1 MKISAIET
9 GRISAKLDS
18 RVRAKKDLT
27 SFGVNNNQT
36 QPNSDIDPQKANEA
50 IKTTFLSNVS
60 FGGHTEQLHSMSA
73 GTSGYYYYID
83 DKHKHY
89 EEPIDAI
96 KGSKHSHPYSYIR
109 MTYSSNGA
117 NNVYFADPE
126 EVVSGDISSKH
137 CYIVYDPE
145 PKFPSLDKIRKR
157 YSENYTNYYSPDWE
171 SYCNRCINIYDYHE
185 RLKNADLKEL
195 LNLMKIKEQQEKE
208 LVFSEEYKQK
218 LEQNSID
225 APWERNMEILNT
237 ADYYCNTNR
246 SRLYFTN
253 EKIDYYRNRI
263 ENSKAQQRLAT
274 TLYSIINEAVPIF
287 SERDRIYGKLP
298 YTNDRVYGEVRS
310 KEDALNVL
318 KKTKADLS
326 SLENK
331 YSTTKAWQTLKRSE
345 FEEIENKNGWCTATY
360 REQAKK
366 ELDNLT
372 RKLENMTEEIN
383 HLKPFI
389 KKLEEMSVQY
399 DIVNANHKEVLDK
412 LAKLYPKV
420 EAFYKENAKRMLCG

>member
-9 GRISAKLDS
+9 GKISAKLDS

-36 QPNSDIDPQKANEA
+36 QPNSDIDSKKANEA

-73 GTSGYYYYID
+73 GTSGYYYID
-83 DKHKHY
+83 DKHYIY
-89 EEPIDAI
+89 EEPFDAI
-96 KGSKHSHPYSYIR
+96 RKSKHSHPYSKIE
-109 MTYSSNGA
+109 MTRYRNEAG
-117 NNVYFADPE
+117 NVYFADPE
-126 EVVSGDISSKH
+126 EIVSDDVKSKH
-137 CYIVYDPE
+137 GYIVHDCE
-145 PKFPSLDKIRKR
+145 PKFPLLDEIRKQ
-157 YSENYTNYYSPDWE
+157 YSGNYTIYSDVWE
-171 SYCNRCINIYDYHE
+171 PFHDRCINIYDYHE
-185 RLKNADLKEL
+185 RLKNADIKEL
-195 LNLMKIKEQQEKE
+195 LNLIKIKEQQEKE
-208 LVFSEEYKQK
+208 LAYSEEYKQK

-225 APWERNMEILNT
+225 APWERNREILNT
-237 ADYYCNTNR
+237 ADYYCGTNR

-274 TLYSIINEAVPIF
+274 TLYSIVNEAIPLF
-287 SERDRIYGKLP
+287 RERGRIDRERP
-298 YTNDRVYGEVRS
+298 YTSDRVYGDVHS
-310 KEDALNVL
+310 KKDVLNVL
-318 KKTKADLS
+318 KKTKVDLS

-345 FEEIENKNGWCTATY
+345 FEEKENKNGWWISTD
-360 REQAKK
+360 REDAKK
-366 ELDNLT
+366 EIDDLT

-412 LAKLYPKV
+412 IAKLYPKV
-420 EAFYKENAKRMLCG
+420 EAFYKENAKRMLCR